1 RRSAVMRTGSGEFE
15 EALLRGDRTYDAQIR
30 LGGRDVTEEV
40 SSWSIGRSLES
51 WLPAEVATP
60 TGSTAAETSL
70 TLVGDNES
78 TAAARYS
85 PWANRETAD
94 VTRPGQSC
102 VVEWGLAQQRMQS
115 FRGRVTDTEADS

>member
-1 RRSAVMRTGSGEFE
+1 MGRRCIPWSDSLTRRTFHGGRCPLTYRRSAVMRTGSGEFE

-51 WLPAEVATP
+51 GLPAEVATP

-70 TLVGDNES
+70 TLVGDDES
-78 TAAARYS
+78 TAA
-85 PWANRETAD
+85 
-94 VTRPGQSC
+94 
-102 VVEWGLAQQRMQS
+102 
-115 FRGRVTDTEADS
+115 